1 VKYSGDY
8 MKMKMKGGMMVEGK
22 RDETAIE
29 AAAREAKNAYLRE
42 WRAKN
47 PDKVKKHLKI

>member
-1 VKYSGDY
+1 
-8 MKMKMKGGMMVEGK
+8 MEAK

-47 PDKVKKHLKI
+47 PDRVKQHLKNYWLKKAEQEKEQQNST